1 MVKRYSLDT
10 MKALMERQNPLYG
23 RIDLTLNLKPMDYYD
38 SALFYPEFLEEER

>member
-23 RIDLTLNLKPMDYYD
+23 RIDPY
-38 SALFYPEFLEEER
+38 AEPETDGLL